1 MTPMPDPTVSLPPQ
15 APLWRRAL
23 RLVLRLGLIAVL
35 AYGLHL
41 MSVWVHGLT
50 GQLNNINHAHAMTGI
65 FIASLLG
72 YALLLAAPFVP
83 GVEIGVAILMVE
95 GPSAAPFV
103 YTATILGLTL
113 AYLVGRFL
121 PLPWLARTLT
131 DLRLAGW
138 AAAILRLDA
147 MPREDRI
154 AHLCAR
160 MPKRLGRIA
169 VRYRYVML
177 AVLVNLPGTAAIGGG
192 GGILTLAGLS
202 RLFNF
207 WGVLAT
213 IMIACSPVPVAVW
226 LFGTQF
232 LH

>member
-1 MTPMPDPTVSLPPQ
+1 MSDPPVFRSNP

-23 RLVLRLGLIAVL
+23 RLTLRLGLIAAL
-35 AYGLHL
+35 AFGLHL
-41 MSVWVHGLT
+41 MSVWVHDLT
-50 GQLNNINHAHAMTGI
+50 GQLNSIDHARTMTGI
-65 FIASLLG
+65 LAVSLLG

-83 GVEIGVAILMVE
+83 GVEIGVAILLVE

-103 YTATILGLTL
+103 YAATILGLAL

-121 PLPWLARTLT
+121 PLPWLARILA
-131 DLRLAGW
+131 DLRLATW

-154 AHLCAR
+154 ARLCER
-160 MPKRLGRIA
+160 MPKRLGKIA
-169 VRYRYVML
+169 VNYRYIML
-177 AVLVNLPGTAAIGGG
+177 AVLVNLPGTAVIGGG

-213 IMIACSPVPVAVW
+213 IMIACAPVPLAVW
-226 LFGTQF
+226 LFGTGF